1 VANIKSIFSGSG
13 GEEVKCGING
23 FGRIGRLVARIMV
36 EDPETKLLHINAGA
50 APPLCPY
57 GALTATIERNFRPQG
72 RRPPT
77 TWRTSSSTTRST
89 GATRTRCAAPRRSTR
104 TFAHSRS
111 VGGDTGRLFTVCF
124 SSRAGRVRVTWQVVV
139 DGDDLIIK
147 DQRIITTRARD
158 PKDIGWDKTGV
169 EYLCESTGVF
179 LTEEKAQAH
188 VDGGVKKV
196 VFSAPAKDDSLT
208 VVMGVNAEAYTG
220 QTDFVSCASCTT
232 NGLAPLVKCINDK
245 FEIEE
250 GLMTT
255 IHAMTATQAVVDS
268 SSRKDWRGGRASS
281 GNIIPSSTGA
291 AKAVAKVVPQVKGK
305 LTGMAFRVPTIDVS
319 VVDLTCRLKNGASYE
334 EICAEVKRRSE
345 GDMKGFLGYCTEP
358 LVSSD
363 FETNAISS
371 TFDAEAGIS
380 LNPNFVKLIAWYD
393 NEWGYS
399 TRVKDLMVHMARVDA
414 KVAK

>member
-1 VANIKSIFSGSG
+1 
-13 GEEVKCGING
+13 
-23 FGRIGRLVARIMV
+23 M
-36 EDPETKLLHINAGA
+36 
-50 APPLCPY
+50 
-57 GALTATIERNFRPQG
+57 
-72 RRPPT
+72 
-77 TWRTSSSTTRST
+77 
-89 GATRTRCAAPRRSTR
+89 
-104 TFAHSRS
+104 
-111 VGGDTGRLFTVCF
+111 
-124 SSRAGRVRVTWQVVV
+124 TWQVVV

-345 GDMKGFLGYCTEP
+345 GDMKGFLGYCDEP
-358 LVSSD
+358 LVSTD
-363 FETNAISS
+363 FESHPISS

-380 LNPNFVKLIAWYD
+380 LNPNFVKLVAWYD

-399 TRVKDLMVHMARVDA
+399 TRVKDLMVHMAKVDA
-414 KVAK
+414 KAAK